1 LLRELVRKSE
11 FVGFELME
19 FEAPSNP
26 GRRARAVQNVLHLIE
41 AVFLA
46 VNALRMNRSGRR
58 KQSALIDRPPEGID
72 EVAVGMGLSKNGDC
86 SA

>member
-1 LLRELVRKSE
+1 
-11 FVGFELME
+11 ME
-19 FEAPSNP
+19 FEAPSNF
-26 GRRARAVQNVLHLIE
+26 GRRARAIQTVLHMIE

-46 VNALRMNRSGRR
+46 GQNALRMNRSGRR

-72 EVAVGMGLSKNGDC
+72 EVSVSMGLSKNGDC